1 MQVFMNFTEEEEKY
15 IIPKERD
22 EFGWER
28 TVSEDAPESLKKKFL
43 HYKRLIINKER
54 YIAPPPGK
62 KPIMLI
68 DFEGIKVTL

>member
-1 MQVFMNFTEEEEKY
+1 MMILFNYTEEEKKY

-43 HYKRLIINKER
+43 NYKRTIINGGR
-54 YIAPPPGK
+54 YIAVPGK